1 MDRANE
7 YDETGSEG
15 FDYSCLD
22 RETCTQIQVYA
33 VEIRSLMK
41 RASQDVVV
49 VGQKLIMV
57 KEQLPHGQFGP
68 WLRAEFAWSERT
80 ARQFMSVAEA
90 FKTVNFADLVV
101 APSALYVLAAPSTKV
116 KVEYK
121 TDFKGHRS
129 ERAFVEIISV
139 DRKGKLGWA
148 YLSEADFLI
157 YYLSKLKVVYVIS
170 FADLR
175 GQLRRWHRLYEVVS
189 VSNPT
194 YQTHGLLVPLCE
206 FEEIARDVISC

>member
-1 MDRANE
+1 MKTYTFSDQLEVGR
-7 YDETGSEG
+7 TGER
-15 FDYSCLD
+15 FLD
-22 RETCTQIQVYA
+22 Q
-33 VEIRSLMK
+33 LMEPEWIVTPSTH
-41 RASQDVVV
+41 R
-49 VGQKLIMV
+49 
-57 KEQLPHGQFGP
+57 EQLMGIDRILTHRQTGQ
-68 WLRAEFAWSERT
+68 
-80 ARQFMSVAEA
+80 
-90 FKTVNFADLVV
+90 
-101 APSALYVLAAPSTKV
+101 KV

-121 TDFKGHRS
+121 TDLRGHRS

-157 YYLSKLKVVYVIS
+157 YYLRKLKVVYVIS